1 MATIEPNINVT
12 LFQELKKKYPD
23 IPDYVVT
30 SKMQQ
35 VWSQQSTDEVC
46 SFVDLGI
53 MAF

>member
-35 VWSQQSTDEVC
+35 VRSPMSTYRVK
-46 SFVDLGI
+46 SL
-53 MAF
+53 

>member
-35 VWSQQSTDEVC
+35 VWSPQSTDEVC

-53 MAF
+53 MSF